1 MEPVFVQSVRL
12 LNCVFITDIYSLSNS
27 NQQADLDAYNY
38 RIRPALR

>member
-1 MEPVFVQSVRL
+1 MDPVFVRSVRL